1 MKKLIYVFSLLFW
14 SCTFHAQQSDL
25 EDGMYAEFTTNKG
38 AILCQLEFE
47 KTPMTVGNFIGLAEG
62 KFSVDGIVIKAPYY
76 DGLKFHRVIADF
88 MIQGG
93 CPLGNGTGDPGYK
106 FYDEIAEGLVHSSPG
121 ILSMANSGAN
131 TNGSQ
136 FFITHKAT
144 SWLDGKHTVFGHVL
158 KGMDIVNKI
167 EKDDV
172 IKNLKI
178 IRIGKAANKFDAIT
192 AFHAV
197 YDPMK
202 SLEESR
208 GKEIALISAMS
219 EKDYSKYMYKKVKK
233 KFRRAKRT
241 ESGLVYVK
249 DRKRKKSKKGDRPT
263 LEEGMEVSLHYTG
276 SLRADGKKF
285 DSSLDRN
292 QPFNF
297 RYKVQKM
304 IPGFEEGIALIG
316 KGEKI
321 KIIIPY
327 YQAYGK
333 SGKKGAIPPY
343 SDLVFDIELLD
354 FKEAN
359 KGASGHDNH
368 DGHGHEGHNH
378 DR

>member
-1 MKKLIYVFSLLFW
+1 MKKLIYLLSLLFW
-14 SCTFHAQQSDL
+14 SFTFHAQQSDL
-25 EDGMYAEFTTNKG
+25 EDGMYAEFTTSKG

-47 KTPMTVGNFIGLAEG
+47 KTPMTVGNFVGLAEG
-62 KFSVDGIVIKAPYY
+62 KFSVDGIAIKTPYY

-167 EKDDV
+167 EKDDA
-172 IKNLKI
+172 IKSLKI
-178 IRIGKAANKFDAIT
+178 IRIGKAANKFDART

-208 GKEIALISAMS
+208 GKEIALISSMS
-219 EKDYSKYMYKKVKK
+219 EKDYGKYMYKKVKK
-233 KFRRAKRT
+233 NYRRAKRT

-249 DRKRKKSKKGDRPT
+249 ERKRKKSRKGDGPK
-263 LEEGMEVSLHYTG
+263 LKEGMEVTLHYTG

-354 FKEAN
+354 FKESK

-368 DGHGHEGHNH
+368 DGHDHEGHNH